1 MLSFQIYNAIKKKMQ
16 YIKLNLKR
24 HKTNKKRQKTK
35 TKQEHVMSIKHFI
48 YYVMMLEIKFD
59 I

>member
-1 MLSFQIYNAIKKKMQ
+1 MVSFQIHNAIKKKMQ

-35 TKQEHVMSIKHFI
+35 NKTGTCNVNKTFCI
-48 YYVMMLEIKFD
+48 LCD
-59 I
+59 DA